1 MSTSSE
7 QLVVA
12 TNAADADAINSL
24 RTDLAE
30 LTGAITTLHAS
41 FVTGAESAVSGGGVE
56 EVSRA
61 RLDFVE
67 FATTDILMRSRA
79 EEATLYRAAITSPA
93 TRALV
98 EGLVTEHRMLESLI
112 QEVRESSSPVRA
124 AAAARAFVAL
134 VTVHHEKDAE
144 VLAPALAAAADVDF
158 AQELKDLAVKQAELT
173 APSGGGGGGCGGNCG
188 CGKQDSAPEPE
199 LDATTIPHAI
209 RHATIFGALNSLKP
223 GGSLVLSADHAPMPL
238 VKQLEER
245 SPGEFSVAFVEEG
258 PEVWKLRFTRN

>member
-41 FVTGAESAVSGGGVE
+41 FVAGAETAVSGGGVE
-56 EVSRA
+56 DVSRA

-79 EEATLYRAAITSPA
+79 EEATLYRAAIKSPT

-98 EGLVTEHRMLESLI
+98 EGLVAEHRMLESLI

-124 AAAARAFVAL
+124 TAAARAFVAL
-134 VTVHHEKDAE
+134 VTVHHEKDTE
-144 VLAPALAAAADVDF
+144 VLAPAVAAAPDVDF
-158 AQELKDLAVKQAELT
+158 AEELKNLAQKQEELT
-173 APSGGGGGGCGGNCG
+173 APSGGGGGCGGNCS
-188 CGKQDSAPEPE
+188 CGRQDSAPEPE

-223 GGSLVLSADHAPMPL
+223 GGSLVLSADHAPVPL
-238 VKQLEER
+238 INQLEER
-245 SPGEFSVAFVEEG
+245 SPGEFEVAWVEEG
-258 PEVWKLRFTRN
+258 PEVWKLRFTRV

>member
-12 TNAADADAINSL
+12 TSAADADAINSL

-41 FVTGAESAVSGGGVE
+41 FVAGAESAVAGGGVE

-79 EEATLYRAAITSPA
+79 EEATIYRAAITSPA

-98 EGLVTEHRMLESLI
+98 EGLVAEHRMLESLI
-112 QEVRESSSPVRA
+112 QEVRESASPVRA

-144 VLAPALAAAADVDF
+144 ILAPALAADADIEF
-158 AQELKDLAVKQAELT
+158 AEGLQNLADKQAELT
-173 APSGGGGGGCGGNCG
+173 APASGGGGCGGNCA
-188 CGKQDSAPEPE
+188 CKNQDAATEPE
-199 LDATTIPHAI
+199 LDATTIPPAI

-223 GGSLVLSADHAPMPL
+223 GASLVLKADHAPVPL
-238 VKQLEER
+238 VNQLAER
-245 SPGEFSVAFVEEG
+245 SPDQFEVAYIEEG
-258 PEVWKLRFTRN
+258 PEIWKLRFTRN

>member
-1 MSTSSE
+1 MSLSSE

-30 LTGAITTLHAS
+30 LTGALTALNAS
-41 FVTGAESAVSGGGVE
+41 FISGAETAVSGGGVE
-56 EVSRA
+56 DVSRA

-79 EEATLYRAAITSPA
+79 EEATIYRAAITSPA

-98 EGLVTEHRMLESLI
+98 EGLVAEHRVLESLI

-124 AAAARAFVAL
+124 TAAARAFVAL

-144 VLAPALAAAADVDF
+144 ILAPALAAATDVDF
-158 AQELKDLAVKQAELT
+158 AQELKNLAQKQEELT
-173 APSGGGGGGCGGNCG
+173 SPSGGGGGCGGNCG

-209 RHATIFGALNSLKP
+209 RHATIFGALNSLKS
-223 GGSLVLSADHAPMPL
+223 GGSLVLSADHAPVPL
-238 VKQLEER
+238 IKQLEER
-245 SPGEFSVAFVEEG
+245 SPGEFTTAWVEEG

>member
-12 TNAADADAINSL
+12 SSAADADAINSL

-30 LTGAITTLHAS
+30 LTGAITALESS
-41 FVTGAESAVSGGGVE
+41 FISGAETAVAGGGIE
-56 EVSRA
+56 DVSRA

-93 TRALV
+93 TRHLV
-98 EGLVTEHRMLESLI
+98 EGLVAEHRTLEGLI

-134 VTVHHEKDAE
+134 VTVHHEKDSE
-144 VLAPALAAAADVDF
+144 ILAPALAAANDVEF
-158 AQELKDLAVKQAELT
+158 SEELRNLALKQQELA
-173 APSGGGGGGCGGNCG
+173 APPAGGGGCGGNCS
-188 CGKQDSAPEPE
+188 CGKQDAAAEPE
-199 LDATTIPHAI
+199 LDASTLPPAI
-209 RHATIFGALNSLKP
+209 RHATIFGALNSLKS
-223 GGSLVLSADHAPMPL
+223 GASLILKADHAPTPL
-238 VKQLEER
+238 ITQLEER
-245 SPGEFSVAFVEEG
+245 SPGDFTVAYLEEG

>member
-1 MSTSSE
+1 MSSE

-41 FVTGAESAVSGGGVE
+41 FVAGAETAVSGGGIE
-56 EVSRA
+56 DVSRA

-79 EEATLYRAAITSPA
+79 EEATLYRAAIKSPS

-98 EGLVTEHRMLESLI
+98 EGLVAEHRMLESLI
-112 QEVRESSSPVRA
+112 QEVRESSSPIRA
-124 AAAARAFVAL
+124 ASAARAFVAL
-134 VTVHHEKDAE
+134 ITVHHEKDAE
-144 VLAPALAAAADVDF
+144 VLAPALAAAADVEF
-158 AQELKDLAVKQAELT
+158 AEELKNLALKQQELSS
-173 APSGGGGGGCGGNCG
+173 PSGGGGCGGNCA
-188 CGKQDSAPEPE
+188 CGKQETAAEPE

-223 GGSLVLSADHAPMPL
+223 GASLVLSADHAPVPL
-238 VKQLEER
+238 VNQLEER
-245 SPGEFSVAFVEEG
+245 SPGEFSVEYVEEG